1 VFLTH
6 FWHVWMRLRAGWLAI
21 WFS

>member
-1 VFLTH
+1 
-6 FWHVWMRLRAGWLAI
+6 MRLRAGWLAI